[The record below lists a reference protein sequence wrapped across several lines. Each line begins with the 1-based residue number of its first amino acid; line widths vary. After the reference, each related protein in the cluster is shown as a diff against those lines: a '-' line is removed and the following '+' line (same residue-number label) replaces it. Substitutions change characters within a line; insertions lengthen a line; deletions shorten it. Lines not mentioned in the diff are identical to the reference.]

1 VTVVTTLKSETNIK
15 ESLYSPGDL
24 VYVAGEMYIFSSV
37 VGDSETNLY
46 SFPQL
51 GLVIA
56 TAPASLLIWFAEFG
70 TNKER
75 EHILACAPIN
85 QPTTKV
91 WAVTSALA
99 SPGAKDFLD
108 V

>member
-1 VTVVTTLKSETNIK
+1 MATLKLETNIK

-24 VYVAGEMYIFSSV
+24 VYVAGEMHIFSSV
-37 VGDSETNLY
+37 VGDSETSLY

-56 TAPASLLIWFAEFG
+56 VAPASLLVWFAEFG

-75 EHILACAPIN
+75 EHILACAPVN

-91 WAVTSALA
+91 WAATSALA
-99 SPGAKDFLD
+99 SPGAKDFLNI
-108 V
+108 

>member
-1 VTVVTTLKSETNIK
+1 VTTLESETSIK
-15 ESLYSPGDL
+15 KSLYSPGDL
-24 VYVAGEMYIFSSV
+24 VYVAGEMHIFCSV
-37 VGDSETNLY
+37 DIDVETNLY

-56 TAPASLLIWFAEFG
+56 ASPTSLLVWFAEFG

-75 EHILACAPIN
+75 EHILVCAPIN
-85 QPTTKV
+85 RPTTKV
-91 WAVTSALA
+91 WAATSALA